1 MTLERFF
8 KPIVIF
14 FRLTSFLTIFQMIM
28 NKILQNLINTREVV
42 SFIDDGMEE
51 EEEHNEVVEEVIKKL
66 AENNLYMKL
75 EKYKWK
81 VREIEF
87 LGVVIG
93 PDKIK
98 MKKEKMKEEGVES
111 NKINNNNNKEG
122 MDSKASRSSSRK
134 A

>member
-1 MTLERFF
+1 
-8 KPIVIF
+8 
-14 FRLTSFLTIFQMIM
+14 MIM